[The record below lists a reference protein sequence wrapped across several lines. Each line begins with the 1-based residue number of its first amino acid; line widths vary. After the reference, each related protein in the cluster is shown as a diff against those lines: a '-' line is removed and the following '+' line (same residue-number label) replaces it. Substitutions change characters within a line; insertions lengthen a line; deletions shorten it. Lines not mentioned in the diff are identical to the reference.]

1 MTENGPKDV
10 ITSATQ
16 LVLGENVAL
25 QDLGDEEGGVLLK
38 LDSGEMYTVNETTLA
53 FLQEIDGERSI
64 GDIIERMMAMF
75 DVDQETL
82 SGDVAEIAEELMG
95 ESLVVVKP

>member
-1 MTENGPKDV
+1 MTENGPKDA

>member
-64 GDIIERMMAMF
+64 GDIVERMMSMF